1 MSKTHIAPAS
11 AAKERSQQPYAEA
24 ADFYRSLFDVRLARS
39 EDEIKI
45 SQALRYRVYCEET
58 GFLPKSDNPVGIEQ
72 DSFDSQS
79 EAVLLVHKAT
89 GNCVGTV
96 RVIIPDQSAPG
107 RLFPAMNCSSAMQAL
122 VEKDMPLATTGELS
136 RFTIAPEF
144 RRRAGDTLYQQ
155 VYDFGLEAGDMRRI
169 IPYMALGL
177 FAGIMEIVTLHQ
189 LTHLCAIIDPALLR
203 MLKRLHLHF
212 PPIGGP
218 VEYHG
223 MRQPVFVS
231 TRALYDGMT
240 ALPEAYLRIVNRD
253 GQLQLP

>member
-1 MSKTHIAPAS
+1 MSETQVAQGDSVREAS
-11 AAKERSQQPYAEA
+11 GERYAAAAE
-24 ADFYRSLFDVRLARS
+24 FYRSLFDVRLARS
-39 EDEIKI
+39 DEDVHT

-58 GFLPKSDNPVGIEQ
+58 GYLPKDDNPAGLEH
-72 DSFDSQS
+72 DSFDAQS
-79 EAVLLVHKAT
+79 EAVLLIHKAT
-89 GNCVGTV
+89 GACVGTV
-96 RVIIPDQSAPG
+96 RVIIPDDSAPG
-107 RLFPAMNCSSAMQAL
+107 RLFPAMDCSEAMLSL
-122 VEKDMPLATTGELS
+122 VDKDMPLATTGELS

-155 VYDFGLEAGDMRRI
+155 VYDFGIEAGDMRRI

-177 FAGIMEIVTLHQ
+177 FAGIMEIVTLHT
-189 LTHLCAIIDPALLR
+189 LSHLCAIIDPALLR

-212 PPIGGP
+212 PPVGGV

-240 ALPEAYLRIVNRD
+240 ALPDAYLRIVNRD